1 MYFKSLNYTLGDED
15 SSVEHAMLQERNEH
29 VVSIAGC
36 GGRVIPLLA
45 RQPGKLICVDISP
58 IQLELTRFR
67 LAAAA
72 NLELDDYLGLLGYTP
87 MEIRKRERL
96 FNLLNI
102 PKNSEYDR
110 LKQII
115 SRDYPLI
122 YQGRFE
128 KMLHQLYTVIRFVI
142 GNYRHTLFSYNTLE
156 EQREFITTKF
166 PRKRWNLLVIA
177 LGNSAILNS
186 LLYRGEFPKK
196 NIAGSHASIYHSIF
210 ETLFNTILARRSF
223 FLQMIFLGEIK
234 YADGYPIECQAEI
247 YHSAQLASKQCEID
261 YYCGDVLNYLSNSS
275 DVNFVSLSDVPS
287 FLSNQQ
293 AISYLKK
300 IQPGLAPG
308 ALVVSR
314 GHMRVIEPELTGF
327 YDSTE
332 QIEDIIKNEST
343 QLWRISSFTK
353 L

>member
-15 SSVEHAMLQERNEH
+15 SSVEHAMLQERKKH

-36 GGRVIPLLA
+36 GGRIVPLLA
-45 RQPGKLICVDISP
+45 RQPDKLTCVDISP

-72 NLELDDYLGLLGYTP
+72 NLELDDYLGLLGYTS
-87 MEIRKRERL
+87 METRKRERL
-96 FNLLNI
+96 FNSLNI
-102 PKNSEYDR
+102 PKNCEYDR
-110 LKQII
+110 LQQMI
-115 SRDYPLI
+115 SRDSPLI

-128 KMLHQLYTVIRFVI
+128 KMLHRLYTAIRVII
-142 GNYRHTLFSYNTLE
+142 GNHRHTLFSYDTLE
-156 EQREFITTKF
+156 EQREFIATKF

-196 NIAGSHASIYHSIF
+196 NIAGSHASVYRSIF
-210 ETLFNTILARRSF
+210 EAIFDTVLARESF

-234 YADGYPIECQAEI
+234 YAAGYPIECQPEI
-247 YHSAQLASKQCEID
+247 YHAAQLASKQCEID
-261 YYCGDVLNYLSNSS
+261 YCCGDVLDYLSSSS
-275 DVNFVSLSDVPS
+275 DVDFVSLSDVPS
-287 FLSNQQ
+287 FLSSQQ
-293 AISYLKK
+293 APGYLKK

-308 ALVVSR
+308 ALVISR
-314 GHMRVIEPELTGF
+314 GHMRIIEPGLTGF

-332 QIEDIIKNEST
+332 QFEEFIKREST
-343 QLWRISSFTK
+343 QLWSISSFTK
-353 L
+353 M